1 MVIIQT
7 NMNFKDFQSLIYEVD
22 GLTWDEFKHHILK
35 NIDYKKY
42 IKGSSMQFGQTTC
55 RKRSVDKILVNDE
68 FHLGVRY
75 DNKSR
80 SGFYLMKNYIEDI

>member
-1 MVIIQT
+1 MVVIQT
-7 NMNFKDFQSLIYEVD
+7 NMNFKDFQSMIYEVD
-22 GLTWDEFKHHILK
+22 GLTWDELKHCILN

-42 IKGSSMQFGQTTC
+42 IKGSSMQLGETTC
-55 RKRSVDKILVNDE
+55 RKRLVDKILVNNE

-80 SGFYLMKNYIEDI
+80 SGFYLLKNYIHDK